1 MARQAEAEREAELML
16 NAANNIIEEEEH
28 RLKKIQI
35 PFPLKPDRF
44 LTFFIFIWLQ
54 EEYIF

>member
-1 MARQAEAEREAELML
+1 MARQAELML